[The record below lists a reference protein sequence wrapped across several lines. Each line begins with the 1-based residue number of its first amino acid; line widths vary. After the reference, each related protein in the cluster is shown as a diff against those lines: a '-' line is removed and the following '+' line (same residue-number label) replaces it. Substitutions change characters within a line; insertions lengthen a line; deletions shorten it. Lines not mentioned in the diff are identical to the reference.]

1 MSEGKKSV
9 SLEQAVQR
17 AVASVVRTPPPV
29 NHAAQNKDR
38 IVRIRDR
45 HHQIARMVAAK
56 VPYGQ
61 ICKVMGIT
69 LRNLEMLV
77 EQTPAFIE
85 LISYYRQRAET
96 TMEIVEYIDTMN
108 ANMLVAEQILRDQL
122 NSEDADQ
129 MSPSVLNKLA
139 MDRADRLGYG
149 KQSTNVNVNV
159 DFASAVEAARKRSG
173 KLRRESPGVA
183 AGDGGASSTDAD
195 TSSAPPVLELK
206 AERVVDPST
215 THAHPVAEQSAQPP
229 VDPEEVRQAALHAKH
244 PVASY
249 LKAKYAPVA
258 ERIPGYAPV
267 PRRI

>member
-1 MSEGKKSV
+1 MSEGKKNV

-17 AVASVVRTPPPV
+17 AVASVVHKAPPPV
-29 NHAAQNKDR
+29 NHVAQSKDR

-149 KQSTNVNVNV
+149 KQSTNINVNV

-206 AERVVDPST
+206 AEPVVDQPSP
-215 THAHPVAEQSAQPP
+215 HPVPPPLAQPP